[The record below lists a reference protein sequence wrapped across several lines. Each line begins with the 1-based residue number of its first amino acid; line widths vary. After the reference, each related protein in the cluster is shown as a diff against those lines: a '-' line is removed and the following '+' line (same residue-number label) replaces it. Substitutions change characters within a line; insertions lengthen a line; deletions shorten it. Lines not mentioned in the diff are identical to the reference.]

1 MEDNLYF
8 GPDNNSDYPTDF
20 PESKPII
27 KVIGVGGGGVNVV
40 TEIFHQ
46 NLKDVD
52 LMICN
57 TDAQSLEL
65 SPVVEKIKLGENL
78 AKGLGAGCDPERGKQ
93 AAEASI
99 QAIKDSLSE
108 TTEMVFITACMGGGT
123 GTGAAPVIA
132 KVAKEMGK
140 LTVGVVT
147 IPFRDEGKEE
157 VNRAMQGL
165 KKLQKEVDSLLI
177 IDNQKIYDTFGDL
190 PMAAA
195 FKKAN
200 EVLVIAVKSISE
212 FITKPGFINVDFA
225 DVRMV
230 MKNGGMAIMG
240 IGEADGADRAAV
252 AVEKAFTSPLLN
264 DCNLSTCHG
273 VLMSVC
279 CSDEVVKMSEL
290 NQAVQHVTHFTGNAN
305 KFKRG
310 IINDKSMG
318 EKIRVTIVATG
329 FDVQNLP
336 MIDDPQKDNEIIL
349 GRDGTRKDI
358 NEENPVVSSNP
369 PIIIS
374 RPINPFDDSPIEN
387 NSEDQP
393 SRAPYKKRQSG
404 VKPALVVD
412 DESDILKLE
421 NEPAYLRKGKKNEI
435 KTVTES
441 FDNQGYVLKNMDGKN
456 ILSTD
461 NSFLH
466 KTQD

>member
-1 MEDNLYF
+1 MEDNEFF
-8 GPDNNSDYPTDF
+8 GPESSDYPEEF
-20 PESKPII
+20 PTSKPII

-40 TEIFHQ
+40 TEMFHQ

-57 TDAQSLEL
+57 TDVQSLEL
-65 SPVVEKIKLGENL
+65 SPVAEKIKLGGNL
-78 AKGLGAGCDPERGKQ
+78 AKGLGAGCDPERGKL

-99 QAIKDSLSE
+99 PAIKDSLSGN
-108 TTEMVFITACMGGGT
+108 TEMVFITACMGGGT

-132 KVAKEMGK
+132 RVAKEMGK
-140 LTVGVVT
+140 LTVAVVT

-157 VNRAMQGL
+157 VNRAMQGV

-177 IDNQKIYDTFGDL
+177 IDNQKIYKVFGDL
-190 PMAAA
+190 AMSKA

-225 DVRMV
+225 DVKMV
-230 MKNGGMAIMG
+230 MQNGGMAIMG
-240 IGEADGADRAAV
+240 IGEAEGTDRAQEAV
-252 AVEKAFTSPLLN
+252 KQAFESPLLN
-264 DCNLSTCHG
+264 DCDLSTCKG
-273 VLMSVC
+273 VLMYVC
-279 CSDEVVKMSEL
+279 CSDDVVKMSEL
-290 NQAVQHVTHFTGNAN
+290 NQAVQHVASYTGNAS

-318 EKIRVTIVATG
+318 EKISVTIVATG

-336 MIDDPQKDNEIIL
+336 EIEAANPNIHVVDRE
-349 GRDGTRKDI
+349 GDEKKGMDVGETKKTVVSNPKNPYTGKEVEIGEGTMAMPYTRKYAKG
-358 NEENPVVSSNP
+358 E
-369 PIIIS
+369 
-374 RPINPFDDSPIEN
+374 R
-387 NSEDQP
+387 
-393 SRAPYKKRQSG
+393 
-404 VKPALVVD
+404 PALIVD
-412 DESDILKLE
+412 DDSDILRLE
-421 NEPAYLRKGKKNEI
+421 NEPAYMRKGKKNEI
-435 KTVTES
+435 KKNVEE
-441 FDNQGYVLKNMDGKN
+441 FDSQGYVLKHIDGRN

>member
-57 TDAQSLEL
+57 TDAQSLQL
-65 SPVVEKIKLGENL
+65 SPVVEKIRLGENL

-108 TTEMVFITACMGGGT
+108 TTEMVFVTACMGGGT

-165 KKLQKEVDSLLI
+165 KRLQKEVDSLLI

-240 IGEADGADRAAV
+240 IGEADGEDRAAV

-264 DCNLSTCHG
+264 DCNLNTCHG

-290 NQAVQHVTHFTGNAN
+290 NQAVQHVTHYTGNAN

-310 IINDKSMG
+310 IVNDKSMG

-336 MIDDPQKDNEIIL
+336 MIDDPIKDNEIVL
-349 GRDGTRKDI
+349 GRDGTRKEFG
-358 NEENPVVSSNP
+358 EEAPEIKSNST
-369 PIIIS
+369 IFIKG
-374 RPINPFDDSPIEN
+374 PINPFDNTTLDGGD
-387 NSEDQP
+387 DQQP
-393 SRAPYKKRQSG
+393 GAPYKKRQPG

-435 KTVTES
+435 RTASET